1 MAIND
6 EIREQQKKLKDMTF
20 KKKFSYILYYYK
32 YLILITMFVLVL
44 LISTIH
50 SIVTR
55 KDTAFYCAM
64 INSTVYNTKSDELM
78 QAFSEDAKI
87 DLTKEDVMIDC
98 SMQINYEK
106 AGQLDSG
113 YAQKIIVL
121 LNAGDIDVM
130 IADEPVIR
138 NYSSISAFKDL
149 GSILSE
155 DIIKQLDEKFD
166 FYYEISEDG
175 SKIPIGIIVTNS
187 KIMKDGNFY
196 SSNYEPIL
204 SITSNTKH
212 PETVI
217 KFINY
222 LLEHE

>member
-6 EIREQQKKLKDMTF
+6 EIREQQQKLKDMNF
-20 KKKFSYILYYYK
+20 KKKISYILYYYK
-32 YLILITMFVLVL
+32 YPILITFFVFVL
-44 LISTIH
+44 LISSIH

-55 KDTAFYCAM
+55 KDTVFYCVM
-64 INSTVYNTKSDELM
+64 INSTVYNAKSDELM
-78 QAFSEDAKI
+78 KAFSEDAQI
-87 DLTKEDVMIDC
+87 DLTKKDVMIDC
-98 SMQINYEK
+98 SMQINYEE
-106 AGQLDSG
+106 AGPQDSG
-113 YAQKIIVL
+113 YAQKILVL

-130 IADEPVIR
+130 IADEPVIN

-166 FYYEISEDG
+166 FYYQIGEDG
-175 SKIPIGIIVTNS
+175 SKIPIGIIIANS
-187 KIMKDGNFY
+187 KVMKDGNFY

-222 LLEHE
+222 LLENE

>member
-6 EIREQQKKLKDMTF
+6 EIREQQQKLKDMTF
-20 KKKFSYILYYYK
+20 KKKFSYVLYYYK
-32 YLILITMFVLVL
+32 YPILISIFVLVL
-44 LISTIH
+44 LISSIH
-50 SIVTR
+50 SIMTR

-64 INSTVYNTKSDELM
+64 INSTVYNANNDELM
-78 QAFSEDAKI
+78 KAFSEDAHI
-87 DLTKEDVMIDC
+87 DLNREDVMIDC
-98 SMQINYEK
+98 SMQINYE
-106 AGQLDSG
+106 AGGQLDSG
-113 YAQKIIVL
+113 YAQKILVL

-130 IADEPVIR
+130 IADEPVIK

-166 FYYEISEDG
+166 FYYGIGEGG

-222 LLEHE
+222 LLENE

>member
-6 EIREQQKKLKDMTF
+6 EIREQQQKLKDMTF
-20 KKKFSYILYYYK
+20 KKKLSYILYYYK
-32 YLILITMFVLVL
+32 YPILITTFVLVL
-44 LISTIH
+44 LISTIY

-64 INSTVYNTKSDELM
+64 INSTVYNAKSDELM
-78 QAFSEDAKI
+78 QDFSEDAKI
-87 DLTKEDVMIDC
+87 DLTKENVVIDC

-113 YAQKIIVL
+113 YAQKILVL

-149 GSILSE
+149 GSILSK
-155 DIIKQLDEKFD
+155 DIMKQLEAKFD
-166 FYYEISEDG
+166 FYYDVAEDG
-175 SKIPIGIIVTNS
+175 SNVPIGIIVTNS
-187 KIMKDGNFY
+187 KIIKDGTFY
-196 SSNYEPIL
+196 SSSYEPIL

-212 PETVI
+212 PETAI